1 MFAKLK
7 GIVDSI
13 EANIVVVDVQ
23 GVGYE
28 LYCSGA
34 CITKLEIAKPA
45 ALVVFTDV
53 NENSIRL
60 YGFADT
66 LEKQVFTLLTTVK
79 GVGSKTSME
88 IISQVDRVELLRAI
102 GAGDVRKLQSLKGV
116 GKKTAERIIVELKDR
131 VAEYALGRSD
141 TRLKIE
147 REATDPMSEACE
159 ALEAL
164 GIPRKDAERAV
175 AAVQTK
181 GLSSSATSAWVVK
194 EALQYI

>member
-13 EANIVVVDVQ
+13 DANTVVIDVQ

-34 CITKLEIAKPA
+34 CVSKLEVAKPA
-45 ALVVFTDV
+45 SVVVFTDV

-60 YGFADT
+60 YGFADA
-66 LEKQVFTLLTTVK
+66 LEKQVFMLLTTVK

-88 IISQVDRVELLRAI
+88 IISQLDGVELLRAI
-102 GAGDVRKLQSLKGV
+102 GAGDAHRLQALRGV

-131 VAEYALGRSD
+131 VAEYALERSD
-141 TRLKIE
+141 TRLHIE
-147 REATDPMSEACE
+147 RTVTDPMREACE

-164 GIPRKDAERAV
+164 GITRKDAERAV
-175 AAVQTK
+175 ATVQSK
-181 GLSSSATSAWVVK
+181 GLTPSATSAWVVK
-194 EALQYI
+194 EALRYI